1 MRAAM
6 AIYDYG
12 RFDLIKY
19 VSADIGGAFMML
31 RCPLRLMRNAYTM
44 NGYHD
49 ADGCVHV

>member
-1 MRAAM
+1 MRAVM
-6 AIYDYG
+6 VIYDYG

-19 VSADIGGAFMML
+19 VFADIGGLMIL
-31 RCPLRLMRNAYTM
+31 RCPFRLMQNAYTM